1 MKFNILT
8 QIEIAFTFTEYFM
21 DNCDSSAH
29 LKDMMNVMCVSYSY
43 YIYILLSCDGGT
55 LHE

>member
-8 QIEIAFTFTEYFM
+8 QIEIAFSFTEYFM